1 MADLDRY
8 PPGDKRNC
16 PKCGY
21 GMECKGSVDGN
32 ADDLSLWQCPRC
44 KNVELRVG

>member
-21 GMECKGSVDGN
+21 GMEYKGQVGIGE
-32 ADDLSLWQCPRC
+32 LWQCPAC